1 MGYAKQKLV
10 NIVMDIETVRLPV
23 TDEERLRFEKEYAP
37 PKNYKDPEK
46 IAAHK
51 EEAATKLDESTAFK
65 LHRNKLISI
74 ALGVIGDSD
83 VKGIECF
90 YGDDTEKVLKGAL
103 DYLAESG
110 DFRFVGWNCNKFDLP
125 ILAKEM
131 GRFGFCL
138 PRRQGKWD
146 TVDLCVYP
154 FAYTGL
160 KDAAR
165 AFGLSVPPIDGSDV
179 AELYSK
185 QDWTTIAEYN
195 KSDVRLTGRLFL
207 LASNVWEL

>member
-1 MGYAKQKLV
+1 MGYKKPQLV
-10 NIVMDIETVRLPV
+10 NVALDIETVRLPI
-23 TDEERLRFEKEYAP
+23 TPEELVRFEKEYKA

-46 IAAHK
+46 IEAHK
-51 EEAATKLDESTAFK
+51 VEAMEKLDDTTAFK

-74 ALGVIGDSD
+74 SLGTIGDSD
-83 VKGIECF
+83 VKGIECW
-90 YGDDTEKVLKGAL
+90 YGDDTEAVLKGAL

-131 GRFGFCL
+131 GKYGFRL
-138 PRRQGKWD
+138 PRLQGKWD
-146 TVDLCVYP
+146 TIDMCVYP

-165 AFGLSVPPIDGSDV
+165 AFGLQVPPIDGSDV

-185 QDWTTIAEYN
+185 GDWETIKEYN
-195 KSDVRLTGRLFL
+195 KSDVRLTGRLFI